1 MVQSYEATGLDG
13 GARLQC
19 PVARRGAAHMAAA
32 RGGAARRTTDGAWS
46 DTALASVDFFCFFI
60 WSVGAEVAA

>member
-32 RGGAARRTTDGAWS
+32 QGGAARRTMGGACG
-46 DTALASVDFFCFFI
+46 DAALASVDFFLF
-60 WSVGAEVAA
+60 GL